1 MENSPQPLDFTITI
15 SIHRNEYGSVL
26 LEVLKTEGFG
36 NVVYTDINDAN
47 NGRLMVKY
55 GAAYI
60 CIVSDEPSPVPTFG
74 NPKKLS
80 LAALE
85 LEEAM
90 RLKRPILLF
99 VLKNRIESIIQFV
112 DVETWVSLETFR
124 YQPIDIPYDRL
135 GNRMFIEFEH
145 LDDFREK
152 AHLAVAIL
160 RDYLLSKTN
169 SLEQHTYPNEAQ
181 SGAESPQGVKAQTK
195 TRTKRTWPPATEKVL
210 ERAQELAATTGRAGV
225 TSSCILFALAEIE
238 TGINDT
244 SSFIRKALEDTGRYD
259 DQYAKFFND
268 LGSAA
273 GQTESEIEGLDVRAS
288 KNAKALLDN
297 AAEIASRVTRSAQ
310 ISPRHILAALI
321 AAPGGG
327 TDSIALRRFA
337 DMGIDLSK
345 LSSDFLDFLRART
358 DLPSDDFARW
368 AAILTPK
375 TFQHGPAG
383 YNSEFVGMGG
393 RRQLEDSLDVKDWAY
408 QLADLIA
415 LRETKLP
422 LAIGLF
428 GNWGSGKSH
437 FMNLMDQK
445 LKSKMEEAKRDST
458 SDRWCTE
465 IVPVYFNAW
474 HYLDANLWASLV
486 SQIFES
492 LFTHLRPKTDELQKM
507 QELLEEASGA
517 TARAAEEV
525 KVAEGVTK
533 QRQEE
538 LVLAQQSRQ
547 AQETFVDGLL
557 QGLKSLLPDVNQQ
570 TIQDNAAELLGVK
583 KEIETIDDLRDVVN
597 EGRSFTTR
605 ASAVAKKLT
614 QQPWRLAFMAAVVG
628 GAALIA
634 YVLVPQIP
642 WLKDQLE
649 GTGRR
654 VAALLGALAAF
665 VTWVRPIFAEVG
677 RQLNKLETWT
687 RQAETAQQ
695 NLRETEAVQEARKNV
710 TAAAAEED
718 RARLRLGEAQ
728 SREQMLKE
736 RALNL
741 TPERRLGRFIEE
753 RAQSEDYRGQL
764 GLISLAR
771 RDFQQLSDIF
781 ADKEALNKR
790 VAAAENEKDKALIE
804 TLGASIDR
812 IVLFVDDLDRC
823 QPEKVVDVLQA
834 VHLLLAFPLFAVVVG
849 VDQRCLK
856 QSLRMQMKGLLTDEL
871 SENGNMPKPDPDADE
886 NGRPATPLDYLE
898 KIFHVPFHLP
908 QMGETGFKKLIDRL
922 TEPVAATTATRRE
935 ETKPQEVKPPK
946 PIVDNA
952 SDIKIK
958 AGEPP
963 PDPQTQTDP
972 AAGNGSKRID
982 PSDHTKQTHDGDAPP
997 RDTESIIGSVPL
1009 QRWEREAL
1017 RAYHPLIQTPR
1028 GATRLLNTY
1037 RLVRASV
1044 PKSEWEAFS
1053 GDKMSDGEF
1062 RIAMLLLAAAAGYPA
1077 QARQWFDRLLTTPAS
1092 ELFGADVPPGDD
1104 AWKKFKEVYDATF
1117 GYLVKPI
1124 DTDVMTKWIN
1134 RVERFAF

>member
-1 MENSPQPLDFTITI
+1 MQSQPPLPSSAFNVAISVHESEYRRILTMMLADHELQFIVTDLDDPNDD
-15 SIHRNEYGSVL
+15 SL
-26 LEVLKTEGFG
+26 
-36 NVVYTDINDAN
+36 VVQWGIAYVAVI
-47 NGRLMVKY
+47 GYEPGPIPKY
-55 GAAYI
+55 K
-60 CIVSDEPSPVPTFG
+60 
-74 NPKKLS
+74 NPAGDFLTK
-80 LAALE
+80 LE
-85 LEEAM
+85 LDEAVQ
-90 RLKRPILLF
+90 LNIPILLF
-99 VLKNRIESIIQFV
+99 VKENPVGGLFAFEEDSPRLDQWGNFRNQILRNFPSK
-112 DVETWVSLETFR
+112 SL
-124 YQPIDIPYDRL
+124 PYSNVVIFKDK
-135 GNRMFIEFEH
+135 E
-145 LDDFREK
+145 DFRNK
-152 AHLAVAIL
+152 ASYAIQQL
-160 RDYLLSKTN
+160 RGYVLTHVRP
-169 SLEQHTYPNEAQ
+169 LEEEND
-181 SGAESPQGVKAQTK
+181 SNVVQTK
-195 TRTKRTWPPATEKVL
+195 TTGTRTKPGTKPRTWPPATQKVL
-210 ERAQELAATTGRAGV
+210 ERAQKLAAKTGRAGV
-225 TSSCILFALAEIE
+225 TSSCILFALAEIDN
-238 TGINDT
+238 GRKDT
-244 SSFIRKALEDTGRYD
+244 SSFIWKALDETGRYAD
-259 DQYAKFFND
+259 EFERFFND

-297 AAEIASRVTRSAQ
+297 AEEIASRVTRSAQ
-310 ISPRHILAALI
+310 LSPRHILAALI
-321 AAPGGG
+321 AGGA

-337 DMGIDLSK
+337 DMGVDLPK
-345 LSSDFLDFLRART
+345 LSSDFLDFLRTRT
-358 DLPSDDFARW
+358 DIPSDDFARW

-393 RRQLEDSLDVKDWAY
+393 RRQLEDSLDVKDWAH

-445 LKSKMEEAKRDST
+445 LKSKTEEGKREGT

-474 HYLDANLWASLV
+474 HYLDSNLWASLV

-533 QRQEE
+533 QAREE
-538 LVLAQQSRQ
+538 LVLAEQSRRT
-547 AQETFVDGLL
+547 QETFVDGLL
-557 QGLKSLLPDVNQQ
+557 HGLKSLLPEVDQK
-570 TIQDNAAELLGVK
+570 TIQDNAAELLGVE
-583 KEIETIDDLRDVVN
+583 KEIETIDDLRGVVN

-605 ASAVAKKLT
+605 ARAVAKKLW
-614 QQPWRLAFMAAVVG
+614 QQPWRLGFMAAAVV

-654 VAALLGALAAF
+654 FAALLGALAAF

-677 RQLNKLETWT
+677 RRMSQLETWT
-687 RQAETAQQ
+687 SQAETAQQ
-695 NLRETEAVQEARKNV
+695 NARESETVKAATMRVDAAAAKEQDAQTRYQEAR
-710 TAAAAEED
+710 AREES
-718 RARLRLGEAQ
+718 LKAQ
-728 SREQMLKE
+728 
-736 RALNL
+736 ALNL
-741 TPERRLGRFIEE
+741 RPERRLGRFIEE
-753 RAQSEDYRGQL
+753 RSQSLDYRGQL

-771 RDFQQLSDIF
+771 RDFQELSDIF
-781 ADKEALNKR
+781 ADKEALDKR
-790 VAAAENEKDKALIE
+790 VAAAETNEDKALIE
-804 TLGASIDR
+804 TLSAAIDR

-834 VHLLLAFPLFAVVVG
+834 VHLLLAFPLFAVIVG

-871 SENGNMPKPDPDADE
+871 SENGATPKPDPDADE

-922 TEPVAATTATRRE
+922 TEPVAATISRPRE
-935 ETKPQEVKPPK
+935 VTTPQEDKPPK
-946 PIVDNA
+946 PIVNKEPDIETNA
-952 SDIKIK
+952 SE
-958 AGEPP
+958 AQ
-963 PDPQTQTDP
+963 PDPQTHTDP
-972 AAGNGSKRID
+972 AAGNGSRKTD
-982 PSDHTKQTHDGDAPP
+982 PSDHTKQTHDGHAPP

-1077 QARQWFDRLLTTPAS
+1077 QARQWFDRLLTTPAP
-1092 ELFGADVPPGDD
+1092 ELFGPNAPHGDD
-1104 AWKKFKEVYDATF
+1104 PPWIKFQEVYNATF

-1124 DTDVMTKWIN
+1124 DADVMSKWIH